1 MRLILVFPGVIVVFV
16 SAVSFAC
23 DSWLPAD
30 VAHNWATNGDVD
42 GGRIGGGSTF
52 GYMWYLE
59 YRDTDRVG
67 RSSLCLLCRGSVT
80 IFQWFVSCPEISF
93 AYATIF
99 FQLSRFFFGGGF
111 PCFYSCFCPCSFF
124 VYIFFQGEW
133 KIAIALFL
141 FSLWAGLGQF
151 EFDLMKLRGR
161 VFLIVI
167 SLNSFQRFS

>member
-1 MRLILVFPGVIVVFV
+1 MRLILLFPGVIVVFV

-99 FQLSRFFFGGGF
+99 FQLSRFFFFGGF
-111 PCFYSCFCPCSFF
+111 S
-124 VYIFFQGEW
+124 
-133 KIAIALFL
+133 LFL
-141 FSLWAGLGQF
+141 FLLLPLLLFCIYFFFRGSEKLQSLCFCFLCGLVS
-151 EFDLMKLRGR
+151 DNLN
-161 VFLIVI
+161 LI
-167 SLNSFQRFS
+167 